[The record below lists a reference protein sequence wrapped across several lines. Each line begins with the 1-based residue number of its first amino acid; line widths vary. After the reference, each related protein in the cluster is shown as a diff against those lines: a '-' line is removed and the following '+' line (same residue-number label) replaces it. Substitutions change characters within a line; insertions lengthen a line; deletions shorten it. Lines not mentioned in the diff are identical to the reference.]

1 MNKRGI
7 ALILALLVSS
17 VLIILLGFFFLRS
30 INENNLVRRSVNSTR
45 AFWLAEAG
53 VAEATRR
60 LPTILCT
67 TGSCSGDLDNN
78 TNYRWS
84 ATSAWWTS
92 AAPGVDIYQVK
103 STGTVILPS
112 GGSMD
117 RNLETFV
124 SVTPPQPDGFDL
136 AIEVNGLLNLHG
148 SYDINPDDSYVTDAG
163 LSFTDKFNLSS
174 DRIKSIAIEQE
185 TYYVNP
191 SSPLQNLNGVT
202 WIDIVAPT
210 TKLKIPKT
218 GWSGSGILI
227 VNGDADIEGGTFNG
241 IIWVIGELTITGNGT
256 INGAVLSECEE
267 TVVTDI
273 GGNPTINYN
282 WTTVDSALN
291 LLDAYASRTIVSWR
305 ETP

>member
-7 ALILALLVSS
+7 ALILALLVST
-17 VLIILLGFFFLRS
+17 VLIILLCSFFLRS

-53 VAEATRR
+53 VAGAIKE
-60 LPTILCT
+60 LPTPGWT
-67 TGSCSGDLDNN
+67 TGYLESNP
-78 TNYRWS
+78 NYQWS

-92 AAPGVDIYQVK
+92 AAPGVDIYQVN
-103 STGTVILPS
+103 STGTVSLP
-112 GGSMD
+112 GGSID
-117 RNLETFV
+117 RNLEAYV
-124 SVTPPQPDGFDL
+124 SVTPPQPDDFGV
-136 AIEVNGLLNLHG
+136 AIEVNGLLNLFG
-148 SYDINPDDSYVTDAG
+148 SYDINPDDSSVTNAG
-163 LSFTDKFNLSS
+163 LSFTDKFDLSS
-174 DRIKSIAIEQE
+174 GRMKNIAIEQG

-191 SSPLQNLNGVT
+191 ASPLQNLNGIT

-227 VNGDADIEGGTFNG
+227 VNGDTDIEGGTFDG

-267 TVVTDI
+267 TIVTDI

-282 WTTVDSALN
+282 WTFIDLALH
-291 LLDAYASRTIVSWR
+291 LTDDYAARTIVSWR

>member
-7 ALILALLVSS
+7 ALILALLVST
-17 VLIILLGFFFLRS
+17 VLFILLGAFFLRS
-30 INENNLVRRSVNSTR
+30 INENNLVRRNVNSTR

-60 LPTILCT
+60 LPN
-67 TGSCSGDLDNN
+67 TGSFSGDLESNPDYQW
-78 TNYRWS
+78 T
-84 ATSAWWTS
+84 ATSAYWTS
-92 AAPGVDIYQVK
+92 SGPGVDIYRINSK
-103 STGTVILPS
+103 GTVAL
-112 GGSMD
+112 GGSID
-117 RNLETFV
+117 RNLEAFV
-124 SVTPPQPDGFDL
+124 SVTPPQPSGFDL
-136 AIEVNGLLNLHG
+136 AIQVNGGLKLYG
-148 SYDINPDDSYVTDAG
+148 SYDINPDDSYKTDAK
-163 LSFTDKFNLSS
+163 LSFTDKFDLSS
-174 DRIKSIAIEQE
+174 ERIKNIAIEQG

-191 SSPLQNLNGVT
+191 ASPLQNLNGIT

-227 VNGDADIEGGTFNG
+227 VNGDTDIEGGTFNG

-282 WTTVDSALN
+282 WTAVGSALN
-291 LLDAYASRTIVSWR
+291 LLNAHASRTIVSWR

>member
-7 ALILALLVSS
+7 ALILALLVSV
-17 VLIILLGFFFLRS
+17 VLSILLGSFFLRS
-30 INENNLVRRSVNSTR
+30 INENNLVRRYVNSTR

-60 LPTILCT
+60 LPT
-67 TGSCSGDLDNN
+67 TGPYSGDLESNP
-78 TNYRWS
+78 NYQWS
-84 ATSAWWTS
+84 ATSAYWTS
-92 AAPGVDIYQVK
+92 GGGGVDIYRIN

-112 GGSMD
+112 GGSID
-117 RNLETFV
+117 RNLEIYV
-124 SVTPPQPDGFDL
+124 SVTPPQPDDFDM
-136 AIEVNGLLNLHG
+136 AIEVNGDLNLFG
-148 SYDINPDDSYVTDAG
+148 SYDINPDNSYTENAV
-163 LSFTDKFNLSS
+163 LSFVDKFDLSS
-174 DRIKSIAIEQE
+174 EVIKNIAIEQG

-191 SSPLQNLNGVT
+191 ASPLPNLNGVT

-227 VNGDADIEGGTFNG
+227 VNGDTDIEGGTFDG
-241 IIWVIGELTITGNGT
+241 IIWVIGELTITGNAT

-267 TVVTDI
+267 AVVTDI

-282 WTTVDSALN
+282 WTIISDTLDLLN
-291 LLDAYASRTIVSWR
+291 PFASRTIVSWR
-305 ETP
+305 ED